1 MAGTLTRLSCGEF
14 HDPPRRSVTP
24 QCSSSGWPVATPP
37 AWHLMATDGGQVAIN
52 LTSQVPLLD
61 PSSVERLMVYVA
73 TTEPSAPLEPPPA
86 IVGVWCTGSGSWYTG
101 SGSNWVA
108 LP

>member
-1 MAGTLTRLSCGEF
+1 
-14 HDPPRRSVTP
+14 
-24 QCSSSGWPVATPP
+24 
-37 AWHLMATDGGQVAIN
+37 MATDGGQVAIN